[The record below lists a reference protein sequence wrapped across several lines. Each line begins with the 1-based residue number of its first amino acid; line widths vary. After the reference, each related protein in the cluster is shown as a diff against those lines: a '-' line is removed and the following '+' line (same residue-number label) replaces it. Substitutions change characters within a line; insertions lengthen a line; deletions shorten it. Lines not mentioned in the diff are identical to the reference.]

1 LKEGDQ
7 NVSFFYDLA
16 ESHKRNNFI
25 TSISIDGSETSNKK
39 VINNTITQYYKN
51 LFTETTLWR
60 PKLDGLEFPS
70 LDAGEANWLERPFQ
84 EEEVHQPFLNMDG
97 DKAPGL
103 DGFTV
108 AFFQSCWVIVKDAQS
123 VREET

>member
-1 LKEGDQ
+1 M
-7 NVSFFYDLA
+7 SFFHHLA
-16 ESHKRNNFI
+16 ESHNRNNFI

-39 VINNTITQYYKN
+39 VINDTITQYYKN

-84 EEEVHQPFLNMDG
+84 E
-97 DKAPGL
+97 
-103 DGFTV
+103 
-108 AFFQSCWVIVKDAQS
+108 
-123 VREET
+123 